1 MEVKLEQGRHLYGK
15 SVPLSLDAYNPEVEL
30 KSLDTDDSLPEDQ

>member
-1 MEVKLEQGRHLYGK
+1 MYVRLRPGLLA
-15 SVPLSLDAYNPEVEL
+15 VDAHDPEVEL

>member
-1 MEVKLEQGRHLYGK
+1 MVRAG
-15 SVPLSLDAYNPEVEL
+15 PLSLDAHDPEVEL